1 MDMKNI
7 QEKLAARGLALP
19 APAAPVANYVP
30 YMRSGAW
37 LMISGQGPVAAD
49 GTEIIGLLGRDISV
63 AQGQQAAAL
72 AALNIL
78 AQAQAACDG
87 DLRQIKRCLKLN
99 GFVACTDDFTEM
111 PAVINGASDLLVEL
125 LGEAG
130 KHTRAAVG
138 APSLPRG
145 WAVEI
150 DAIFEL
156 HQS

>member
-7 QEKLAARGLALP
+7 QEKLAARGLTLP

-30 YMRSGAW
+30 YIRSGAW

-49 GTEIIGLLGRDISV
+49 DTAITGLLGRDISV
-63 AQGQQAAAL
+63 EQGKKAAEL

-78 AQAQAACDG
+78 AQAFAACND
-87 DLRQIKRCLKLN
+87 DMRQIKRCLKLG
-99 GFVACTDDFTEM
+99 GFVACTDDFTDM
-111 PAVINGASDLLVEL
+111 PAVIDGASDLLVAL

-130 KHTRAAVG
+130 KHARAAVG